1 MQQPENSPFQLD
13 GGGDSPI
20 GESPTD
26 HPNLWHKEV
35 PEDMESSEWASR
47 QLPEVP
53 RHSKTSCSETEARAV
68 LQALI
73 TRCRIKRA
81 KWCHEN
87 PALVPKPEDKERTEE
102 PGDKPGEQFLL
113 NHNGRWARVFTDP
126 VSGLDCCEV
135 FGFKPDN
142 MSAEDRARHRR
153 SNNRK
158 KQREQ
163 TEAE

>member
-1 MQQPENSPFQLD
+1 MPQPESSPFQLD
-13 GGGDSPI
+13 GGDSPL
-20 GESPTD
+20 GESPTI
-26 HPNLWHKEV
+26 PNLWHKEV
-35 PEDMESSEWASR
+35 PEDMEFSKEWASR

-53 RHSKTSCSETEARAV
+53 RHSKITCSETEARAV

-87 PALVPKPEDKERTEE
+87 PALVPRPEDKERTEE

-126 VSGLDCCEV
+126 VTGLDACEV

-163 TEAE
+163 TTAE